1 MSQKLRNSDSFSRLA
16 EIAGFA
22 PESLVDYLMWCI
34 QENLIC
40 DMRRHAEDISKF
52 RKIPDG
58 MNQFKKLVESK
69 TGIVWDIDNIRVYYE
84 NVLRDQD
91 THYLQKI
98 DYEELLRLII
108 NAEKK
113 CVKCGATPPSVKLH
127 IDHILPASRG
137 GSSKF
142 ENLQFLCQHCNL
154 KKSNKKEAGDLWIK
168 LESLR

>member
-1 MSQKLRNSDSFSRLA
+1 MSIRLKNSDSFSRLA

-34 QENLIC
+34 QENLVC
-40 DMRRHAEDISKF
+40 DMRRHTEEISKF

-58 MNQFKKLVESK
+58 LNQFKKLVEAK
-69 TGIVWDIDNIRVYYE
+69 TGISWDTDNIRIYFE
-84 NVLRDQD
+84 NVLQDQE
-91 THYLQKI
+91 THFRKKI
-98 DYEELLRLII
+98 NYEELLRLII

-137 GSSKF
+137 GTSKF
-142 ENLQFLCQHCNL
+142 ENLQFLCQNCNL
-154 KKSNKKEAGDLWIK
+154 TKSNKKEAGALWIK